1 PSIKKEITHF
11 TIEQLNSVVSVL
23 EQSIAMNWALK
34 GVYSNAIN
42 SIDSETVSKIA
53 KVSKDLSNL
62 KFDDVFKY
70 KSSEEYLCLK
80 TELRNLNAALYTRL
94 SNIETPASN
103 VINLDKQD
111 FLASFNPSVENY
123 LTRLG

>member
-1 PSIKKEITHF
+1 THF

-80 TELRNLNAALYTRL
+80 TELRNL
-94 SNIETPASN
+94 
-103 VINLDKQD
+103 
-111 FLASFNPSVENY
+111 
-123 LTRLG
+123 

>member
-1 PSIKKEITHF
+1 
-11 TIEQLNSVVSVL
+11 
-23 EQSIAMNWALK
+23 MNWALK

-111 FLASFNPSVENY
+111 
-123 LTRLG
+123 